1 MNWKSPALFA
11 ASAAMAAVLS
21 LPADAQ
27 SQSQR
32 RAAAAQRAGQP
43 TVFISR
49 DETGRTRTR
58 LIVTPRSYL
67 DGGTEVLPGQR
78 KFTDYVNPPFR
89 SVIGDVLGPGRDDD
103 RQPLNARIESGGVR
117 VPW

>member
-1 MNWKSPALFA
+1 MNWKWPAVLA
-11 ASAAMAAVLS
+11 ASAMMAAALA
-21 LPADAQ
+21 LPAEAQ
-27 SQSQR
+27 NQSQR

-78 KFTDYVNPPFR
+78 KFTDYAIPPFH
-89 SVIGDVLGPGRDDD
+89 SAIGDVLGPGRDFD
-103 RQPLNARIESGGVR
+103 RQPLNSRIESGGVR
-117 VPW
+117 VW

>member
-1 MNWKSPALFA
+1 MNCKWSALLA
-11 ASAAMAAVLS
+11 ASAVVVAAVLS
-21 LPADAQ
+21 LPAEAQ

-43 TVFISR
+43 TVFITR

-78 KFTDYVNPPFR
+78 KFTDYVHPPYR
-89 SVIGDVLGPGRDDD
+89 SIINDALGPGRDFD
-103 RQPLNARIESGGVR
+103 RQPLNSRIESGGVR
-117 VPW
+117 VW

>member
-1 MNWKSPALFA
+1 MNWTLPAAFA
-11 ASAAMAAVLS
+11 ASALLAAALA
-21 LPADAQ
+21 LPAEAQ
-27 SQSQR
+27 SPSQR

-89 SVIGDVLGPGRDDD
+89 SAINDALGPGQDDD

-117 VPW
+117 VW